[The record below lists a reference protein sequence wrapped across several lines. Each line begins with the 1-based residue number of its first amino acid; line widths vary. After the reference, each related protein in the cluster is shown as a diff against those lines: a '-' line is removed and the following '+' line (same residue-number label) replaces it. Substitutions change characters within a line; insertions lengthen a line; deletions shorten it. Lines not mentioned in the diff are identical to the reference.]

1 MNDLTIQDIVNNLE
15 GMSVTNEVEL
25 DHVRLVKAQVQ
36 AMGIMTEQLKRIADA
51 LENINSNGIGTEKVW

>member
-1 MNDLTIQDIVNNLE
+1 MNDLTNQDIVNNLE